1 MAVGPG
7 SGRWRWVRERWWA
20 CDSASR
26 KRGVRLW
33 RDLCESGGP
42 LLSALSEASTS
53 PWAQVCG
60 APSPQENP
68 SSGAAGVDQ
77 DNGPGL
83 PCSALSLPLGPCG
96 HENRRGSSGCHLG
109 GWPPCALCPA
119 QAHPDDSGRFPRLP
133 SGVLLAGPRTEA
145 GAVKWS
151 LVGVAVGA
159 ARCR

>member
-1 MAVGPG
+1 MQWPWGVAF
-7 SGRWRWVRERWWA
+7 SGRGARVRVLEVGQGEVVGVRL
-20 CDSASR
+20 SQQEE
-26 KRGVRLW
+26 GVRLW
-33 RDLCESGGP
+33 RGLCESGGP
-42 LLSALSEASTS
+42 LFSALSEASTC

-68 SSGAAGVDQ
+68 ASGAVGVDQ

-83 PCSALSLPLGPCG
+83 PCSALSLRLDPCG
-96 HENRRGSSGCHLG
+96 HENRKGSSGCHLG

-145 GAVKWS
+145 GAVK
-151 LVGVAVGA
+151 
-159 ARCR
+159 